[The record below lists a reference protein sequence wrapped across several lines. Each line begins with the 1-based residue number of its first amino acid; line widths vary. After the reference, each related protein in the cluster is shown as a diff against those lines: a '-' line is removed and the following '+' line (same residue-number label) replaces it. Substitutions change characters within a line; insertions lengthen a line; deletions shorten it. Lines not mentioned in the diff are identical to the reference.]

1 MTPGWITTMTS
12 SQIPQLWYS
21 LRDRVP
27 TSFFTRDAHDPRP
40 TTTGAAAS
48 QLTSTPR
55 PRPRPTPRLKL
66 PKGGL
71 VPVLDYLPVVAVP
84 VFCRRIQPS

>member
-12 SQIPQLWYS
+12 SQIPQLWSS

-40 TTTGAAAS
+40 REQQLPSSLPHPGPGPGRRPGSSS
-48 QLTSTPR
+48 Q
-55 PRPRPTPRLKL
+55 KEA
-66 PKGGL
+66 L